1 MANRIFIAAF
11 LIALPLCSYAQYD
24 DMYFVPGKEKA
35 KTSATVTA
43 SVGAESFTDTE
54 SDTNAQRLTQPVQTE
69 SSVVNGRDVD
79 EYNRRYRSYDSD
91 DDWVVTGDSADAE
104 EAQAEKSRGVN
115 DSQGSDVDYQYTKR
129 ILLFASPSVGI
140 PVSSPLYWDLCY
152 GPNAIYWNVYDD
164 GFYAYAFPSSWNYLY
179 YSPYFS
185 WSWGYRPWGWYGGW
199 YSSWYG
205 GWYDPWYYPW
215 YGPGYW
221 HHPPYWRPPHHG
233 IASRPVNRPSVHYR
247 ETLGNRNSAGANVR
261 PARSGSSTRVTPTRT
276 TTSGTRVTPTRTTTS
291 GTRVSPTRTTT
302 SGTRV
307 TPTRTTTTGTRVTP
321 SRSTSTSSQTY
332 TPVRTTP
339 TTTTTTRSYTPTRT
353 TTSTPSYSAPTRSSG
368 GGGGGGRVS
377 TPTRS
382 GGGRR

>member
-35 KTSATVTA
+35 KTAATAAA
-43 SVGAESFTDTE
+43 SVETE
-54 SDTNAQRLTQPVQTE
+54 SLTVSDSNEQKMTQPVQAE

-91 DDWVVTGDSADAE
+91 DSADAE
-104 EAQAEKSRGVN
+104 DAQTEKGGDAS
-115 DSQGSDVDYQYTKR
+115 DSQTSDVDYQYTKR

-199 YSSWYG
+199 YSSWY
-205 GWYDPWYYPW
+205 DPWYYPW

-233 IASRPVNRPSVHYR
+233 IASQPVNRPSVHYR
-247 ETLGNRNSAGANVR
+247 ETLSNRNSAGANVR
-261 PARSGSSTRVTPTRT
+261 PARNGSSIRVTPTRT
-276 TTSGTRVTPTRTTTS
+276 TASGTRVTPTRTTTS

-321 SRSTSTSSQTY
+321 TRSTSTTRETY
-332 TPVRTTP
+332 TPVRSTQ
-339 TTTTTTRSYTPTRT
+339 TTTTRSYTPTR
-353 TTSTPSYSAPTRSSG
+353 TTSTPSYSAPTRSSSG
-368 GGGGGGRVS
+368 GVGGGRVS